1 MPRSFAFIV
10 IIQACLGFSIIPY
23 WAHAEDN
30 CRLYQRVM
38 NNLGVSMSRYR
49 LIIASSD
56 DPEAQD
62 LASAELRR
70 HTAEYRRIKRQFNQA
85 RCDGWSRD

>member
-10 IIQACLGFSIIPY
+10 IIQVCLGFSIIPY
-23 WAHAEDN
+23 RAHAEDN
-30 CRLYQRVM
+30 CRLFQRVM

-49 LIIASSD
+49 MIIASSH
-56 DPEAQD
+56 DPEEQE

-70 HTAEYRRIKRQFNQA
+70 HTSEYRRIKRQFNQE
-85 RCDGWSRD
+85 RCNGWSRD